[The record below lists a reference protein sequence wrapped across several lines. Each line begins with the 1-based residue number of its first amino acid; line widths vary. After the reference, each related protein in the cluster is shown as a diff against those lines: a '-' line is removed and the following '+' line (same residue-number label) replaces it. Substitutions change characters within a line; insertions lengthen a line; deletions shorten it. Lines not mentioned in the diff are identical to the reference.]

1 MHVQFN
7 FVPLLII
14 IPAFANLYVG
24 VLPPE
29 SSAAWLMSVMSLIL
43 FNTYLSTYLRNRALV
58 DVTAAVLMSVALAGI
73 VGLEKFGV
81 LRLSEISAGAF
92 SAIAVQP
99 AWTIV
104 PVAGLF
110 AVIFVNYRFLRR
122 GLYLDTFA
130 HLKGRQTVGSSL
142 SFLERYG
149 EIGALLRLELKMI
162 LRNKRPKAII
172 FFAVFMLFYGFL
184 VYRDKDILGLDV
196 ILLFAGCLIIGMF
209 TLAYGAYMF
218 SWESS
223 YFGAIL
229 TKKIDPRVYLRAKYL
244 LMMAVSTCAY
254 IASFM
259 YYQLGVRLLII
270 NTMIYLYMI
279 WVIPFVLLFISNFNK
294 VKFDLNVGPF
304 SQQGRTGIH
313 YATLFIILGVILVV
327 FVPVKLL
334 AGSNAAFTVLGSLGL
349 AGALIHKRIIE
360 LLAAHWRKRK
370 YIMSAGFR
378 QS

>member
-1 MHVQFN
+1 
-7 FVPLLII
+7 
-14 IPAFANLYVG
+14 
-24 VLPPE
+24 
-29 SSAAWLMSVMSLIL
+29 
-43 FNTYLSTYLRNRALV
+43 
-58 DVTAAVLMSVALAGI
+58 
-73 VGLEKFGV
+73 
-81 LRLSEISAGAF
+81 
-92 SAIAVQP
+92 
-99 AWTIV
+99 
-104 PVAGLF
+104 
-110 AVIFVNYRFLRR
+110 
-122 GLYLDTFA
+122 
-130 HLKGRQTVGSSL
+130 
-142 SFLERYG
+142 
-149 EIGALLRLELKMI
+149 
-162 LRNKRPKAII
+162 
-172 FFAVFMLFYGFL
+172 
-184 VYRDKDILGLDV
+184 
-196 ILLFAGCLIIGMF
+196 
-209 TLAYGAYMF
+209 MF

-279 WVIPFVLLFISNFNK
+279 GVIPFVLLFISNFNK